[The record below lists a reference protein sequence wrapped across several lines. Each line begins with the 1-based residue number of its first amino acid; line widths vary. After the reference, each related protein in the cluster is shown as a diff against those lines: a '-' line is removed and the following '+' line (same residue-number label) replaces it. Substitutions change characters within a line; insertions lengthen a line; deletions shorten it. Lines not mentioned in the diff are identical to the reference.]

1 MAYTDFLIG
10 KSHISGN
17 FGFDPVY
24 MPDYLFDFQ
33 KHIVTKALVKGRS
46 ALFEDTGLGKT
57 AQELVIG
64 QNVLEKENKRVLIL
78 TPLAVAFQFLIE
90 AEKIGIDSIEYSK
103 DGKFTKDIVIANYE
117 RLHHFNPNDFN
128 AVILDE
134 SSILKNFDGAIKGH
148 ITAFIKKVKY
158 RFLGTATPSPNDFI
172 ELGTSSEALG
182 YLGYTDMLGM
192 FFKNNE
198 DTISPMNIGVKWIL
212 KNHAKNDFWKWVS
225 SWSISIRKPS
235 DLGFEDNGFI
245 LPELII
251 NEHYVKNDTPLIVNG
266 QTSMFTVQA
275 KNFREIR
282 AENRQTIEKRCIKSV
297 ELASKHETS
306 VYWCNLNDEADLI
319 QSIDK
324 TSYQISG
331 KMDIDKK
338 EELLVAF
345 SKGEIKKLIT
355 KAKITAFGLNWQHCN
370 HTTFFPTYSYEQL
383 YQALRRFW
391 RFGQKKEV
399 IADLI
404 LSDGQEK
411 IMNAIKEKTRK
422 ANQMFDQLNKHI
434 NSNMELEIKKFNKKL
449 TIPKFL

>member
-1 MAYTDFLIG
+1 MDYKDFLIG

-33 KHIVTKALVKGRS
+33 KHIVTKALIKGRS

-198 DTISPMNIGVKWIL
+198 DTISPMNIGVKWLL

-235 DLGFEDNGFI
+235 DLGFSNEGYDLPKLWVQESFI
-245 LPELII
+245 
-251 NEHYVKNDTPLIVNG
+251 KNDTPLIVNG
-266 QTSMFTVQA
+266 QTSMFTLQA

-282 AENRQTIEKRCIKSV
+282 AESRQTIGKRCAKAV
-297 ELASKHETS
+297 ELAKDHDTS

-319 QSIDK
+319 QSLDKDSVQVKGGMNID
-324 TSYQISG
+324 Q
-331 KMDIDKK
+331 K
-338 EELLVAF
+338 EEVLLAF

-355 KAKITAFGLNWQHCN
+355 KPKITAFGLNWQHCN
-370 HTTFFPTYSYEQL
+370 HTTFFPTYSYEQY
-383 YQALRRFW
+383 YQAMRRFW
-391 RFGQKKEV
+391 RFGQKREV
-399 IADLI
+399 YADLV

-422 ANQMFDQLNKHI
+422 ANEMFDQLNKHI
-434 NSNMELEIKKFNKKL
+434 NSNLELEIKKFNKKL

>member
-1 MAYTDFLIG
+1 MEYKDFLIG

-17 FGFDPVY
+17 FGFDPIY

-33 KHIVTKALVKGRS
+33 KHVVTKALIKGRS

-148 ITAFIKKVKY
+148 VTTFIKKVKY

-198 DTISPMNIGVKWIL
+198 DTISPMNIGVKWII

-251 NEHYVKNDTPLIVNG
+251 KEHYVKNDTPLIVNG

-282 AENRQTIEKRCIKSV
+282 AENRQTIEKRCIKAV

-319 QSIDK
+319 QSLDK
-324 TSYQISG
+324 SSYQISG

-391 RFGQKKEV
+391 RFGQKREV
-399 IADLI
+399 FADLV

-422 ANQMFDQLNKHI
+422 ANEMFDQLNKHI
-434 NSNMELEIKKFNKKL
+434 NSNLELEIKKFNKKL

>member
-1 MAYTDFLIG
+1 MNYKDFLIG

-33 KHIVTKALVKGRS
+33 KHIVTKALIKGRS

-235 DLGFEDNGFI
+235 DLGFSNEGYDLPKLWVQESFI
-245 LPELII
+245 
-251 NEHYVKNDTPLIVNG
+251 KNDTPLVVNG
-266 QTSMFTVQA
+266 QMSMYTVQA

-282 AENRQTIEKRCIKSV
+282 AESRQTIEKRCAKAV
-297 ELASKHETS
+297 ELAKDHDTS

-319 QSIDK
+319 QSLDK
-324 TSYQISG
+324 DSFQVKG
-331 KMDIDKK
+331 KMNIDQK
-338 EELLVAF
+338 EEVLLAF

-355 KAKITAFGLNWQHCN
+355 KPKITAFGLNWQHCN
-370 HTTFFPTYSYEQL
+370 HTTFFPTYSYEQY
-383 YQALRRFW
+383 YQAMRRFW
-391 RFGQKKEV
+391 RFGQKREV
-399 IADLI
+399 FADLV

-434 NSNMELEIKKFNKKL
+434 NSTLELEIKKFNKKL